1 MAIFDCNNTNLKRGS
16 KGENVKTL
24 QTHLK
29 TLGYYSAAID
39 GDFGSVTEKAVKAFQ
54 KAAGG
59 LKQDGWFGPSTC
71 KKFNVTMEAKGYAKD
86 VKIKL
91 FDCPNIT
98 LKRGH
103 KGENVKLLQTM
114 MKTLGYYTREID
126 GDFGMY
132 TEQAVKAFQTK
143 TNHTPDGVFG
153 PKTCP
158 DLNKQYAAKVQQ
170 SMTNKYRNP
179 PKISN
184 VKPILTLL
192 PEFVVLPEEVIEMEE
207 ESDSSSSGDSGSSG
221 SSSSNSEEKKKT
233 QKTATTTKVR
243 SKGFINTTANF
254 DCKKINLSQ
263 GSKGDNVTKLQTIL
277 KTKGY
282 YTRAIDGDFGKYT
295 KEAVKKLQAAQGNSQ
310 DGIFGPKTCASL
322 QKLNPNDPKNKPHT
336 ITAIP
341 SVSTSDDMEGLSHE
355 ITVKMLYKDEYI
367 KWMQKL
373 QKTQFKIFHGE
384 DEVYNH
390 EGYINEI
397 KIAQENDVMII
408 EISIVGY
415 TVFLDQ
421 NVTYQKTAKR
431 SELLKELIEMAGLKA
446 DVDLT
451 GLDDSEYTIKVV
463 KTKTGSG
470 TNDGGGGLTQA
481 SGNDCTGGAMQTN
494 RLSSYSYELS
504 KTGGNTTIGNSSA
517 NYAQDTKSMSGK
529 AAIMDCYNRFVYYK
543 PSYADNR
550 FCPQKMWH
558 SSGKITGNCA
568 DISRLVKCLGDVH
581 GMKVGIH
588 HMYGHYYN
596 LIEVNGKTYR
606 FDCCCKSSGSYRGEI
621 TNNLTK
627 RGGPW
632 S

>member
-1 MAIFDCNNTNLKRGS
+1 MAIFDCNNTNLKKGS

-54 KAAGG
+54 KTAGG
-59 LKQDGWFGPSTC
+59 LKQDGWFGPASC
-71 KKFNVTMEAKGYAKD
+71 KKFNVMMESKGYAKD
-86 VKIKL
+86 VNIKL

-114 MKTLGYYTREID
+114 LKTLGYYTREID

-158 DLNKQYAAKVQQ
+158 DLNKQYSKKVQQ
-170 SMTNKYRNP
+170 GMTNKYRNP
-179 PKISN
+179 PQISN

-207 ESDSSSSGDSGSSG
+207 DSESSDSDSDSSDSSSSD
-221 SSSSNSEEKKKT
+221 EEKKKK

-263 GSKGDNVTKLQTIL
+263 GSKGDNVTKLQTVL

-322 QKLNPNDPKNKPHT
+322 QKLNPNDPKSKPHT

-373 QKTQFKIFHGE
+373 QKTQFKILHGD

-397 KIAQENDVMII
+397 KIAQENDVLTI
-408 EISIVGY
+408 ELSIVGY

-431 SELLKELIEMAGLKA
+431 SELLKELIEMAGLKP
-446 DVDLT
+446 DIDLT
-451 GLDDSEYTIKVV
+451 GMDDSEYTIKVV
-463 KTKTGSG
+463 KTKTGGGS
-470 TNDGGGGLTQA
+470 DGGSGLTEM
-481 SGNDCTGGAMQTN
+481 SGNDCTDTWS
-494 RLSSYSYELS
+494 LSAHSFDINTC
-504 KTGGNTTIGNSSA
+504 KGNTKIGNSSA
-517 NYAQDTKSMSGK
+517 NYAQDTKNMSAK
-529 AAIMDCYNRFVYYK
+529 EAIKDVQRRFKYSGYPNNRT
-543 PSYADNR
+543 
-550 FCPQKMWH
+550 CPQRMWNK
-558 SSGKITGNCA
+558 SGTIRGNCA
-568 DISRLVKCLGDVH
+568 DAARLIKCLGEVH
-581 GMKVGIH
+581 GLKVGIH
-588 HMYGHYYN
+588 HWSNSYKGHYFN
-596 LIEVNGKTYR
+596 VIEINGKTYR
-606 FDCCCKSSGSYRGEI
+606 FDLCFRGGI
-621 TNNLTK
+621 SNNYGNEVCNTLTQ

-632 S
+632 A

>member
-1 MAIFDCNNTNLKRGS
+1 MAIFDCNNTNLKKGS
-16 KGENVKTL
+16 KGEKVKTL

-59 LKQDGWFGPSTC
+59 LKQDGWFGPASC
-71 KKFNVTMEAKGYAKD
+71 KKFNVMMESKGYAKD
-86 VKIKL
+86 VNIKL

-114 MKTLGYYTREID
+114 LKTLGYYTREVD

-158 DLNKQYAAKVQQ
+158 DLNKQYSKKVQQ
-170 SMTNKYRNP
+170 GMTNKYRNP
-179 PKISN
+179 PQISN

-207 ESDSSSSGDSGSSG
+207 DSESSDSDSNSDSSSS
-221 SSSSNSEEKKKT
+221 SSSSDEEKKKK

-263 GSKGDNVTKLQTIL
+263 GSKGDNVTKLQTVL

-322 QKLNPNDPKNKPHT
+322 QKLNPNDPKSKPHT

-373 QKTQFKIFHGE
+373 QKTQFKILHGD

-397 KIAQENDVMII
+397 KIAQENDVMTI

-431 SELLKELIEMAGLKA
+431 SELLKELIEMAGLKP
-446 DVDLT
+446 DIDLT
-451 GLDDSEYTIKVV
+451 GMDDSEYTIKVV
-463 KTKTGSG
+463 KTKTGGGS
-470 TNDGGGGLTQA
+470 DGGSGLTEM
-481 SGNDCTGGAMQTN
+481 SGNDCTDTHS
-494 RLSSYSYELS
+494 LSAYSFDINTC
-504 KTGGNTTIGNSSA
+504 KGNTKIGNSSA
-517 NYAQDTKSMSGK
+517 NYAQDTKNMS
-529 AAIMDCYNRFVYYK
+529 A
-543 PSYADNR
+543 
-550 FCPQKMWH
+550 
-558 SSGKITGNCA
+558 
-568 DISRLVKCLGDVH
+568 
-581 GMKVGIH
+581 
-588 HMYGHYYN
+588 
-596 LIEVNGKTYR
+596 
-606 FDCCCKSSGSYRGEI
+606 
-621 TNNLTK
+621 
-627 RGGPW
+627 
-632 S
+632 